1 MATWATAATMP
12 WLPSSIPRLDEVG
25 IDQRV
30 LLFALV
36 LTSLTAILFSLAPF
50 AAIMRS
56 QGVDGL
62 RLHTRGAV
70 GDRWNHLAR
79 QALVVG
85 EISTA
90 LVLLLATTI
99 LVENVSQ
106 LQRVQPG
113 FNPDNVF
120 QARISIPPRYRSVDA
135 LSRFYERLS
144 ERIAVLPGVR
154 DVGVISVAPLSGL
167 LRTVPFGVVGR
178 PATDDRDIPSANL
191 RVITPGYLNA
201 VGTRLLDGRPLS
213 EADRSDSLPVA
224 LVSAAL
230 ASRFLSP
237 DPIGRHVLIN
247 DNSSGPRPVE
257 VVGVVEDVRQTALDT
272 VPTFDVYLPLRQ
284 IHPEG
289 VAQLRDNQFW
299 MVKLATE
306 PGAFRVPFLAE
317 LRAVDQDAAVSST
330 GPLSTFVDAWFG
342 PRRFNLALFGAF
354 SFTALL
360 LAVSGVYALVSYT
373 VNQRRQE
380 IGVRMAVGATAR
392 HVHRLILG
400 QAVRLVCA
408 GLGVGVLLVIGLR
421 PLVSWMA
428 LGAALDPSL
437 GILSAASLAAV
448 VITAAWLPARRA
460 TRIEPSLALQG
471 E

>member
-1 MATWATAATMP
+1 M
-12 WLPSSIPRLDEVG
+12 
-25 IDQRV
+25 
-30 LLFALV
+30 
-36 LTSLTAILFSLAPF
+36 
-50 AAIMRS
+50 
-56 QGVDGL
+56 
-62 RLHTRGAV
+62 
-70 GDRWNHLAR
+70 
-79 QALVVG
+79 
-85 EISTA
+85 
-90 LVLLLATTI
+90 
-99 LVENVSQ
+99 
-106 LQRVQPG
+106 
-113 FNPDNVF
+113 
-120 QARISIPPRYRSVDA
+120 
-135 LSRFYERLS
+135 
-144 ERIAVLPGVR
+144 
-154 DVGVISVAPLSGL
+154 
-167 LRTVPFGVVGR
+167 
-178 PATDDRDIPSANL
+178 
-191 RVITPGYLNA
+191 
-201 VGTRLLDGRPLS
+201 
-213 EADRSDSLPVA
+213 
-224 LVSAAL
+224 
-230 ASRFLSP
+230 
-237 DPIGRHVLIN
+237 LIN
-247 DNSSGPRPVE
+247 DNSNGPRPVE

-272 VPTFDVYLPLRQ
+272 APTFDVYLPLRQ

-289 VAQLRDNQFW
+289 VAPLRESQFW
-299 MVKLATE
+299 MVKMATD

-360 LAVSGVYALVSYT
+360 LAVSGVYTLVSYT

-392 HVHRLILG
+392 HVQRLILG

-437 GILSAASLAAV
+437 GVLSAASLAAV